1 MMGDSGKSNSYEQQ
15 QAELVVFELVQ
26 EWLIQEY
33 PTVRLQSN
41 PKLFIGK
48 SYIQPDFYSEENG
61 IIGEI
66 FVHIGKTK
74 KAQENKISND
84 ILKMLLLEKV
94 RGKTYRKIIVV
105 CDDVME
111 AKINGSSILAEYI
124 RQFDVAVKRIYIS
137 DELRENLIQAQDR
150 QKMVNW

>member
-1 MMGDSGKSNSYEQQ
+1 M
-15 QAELVVFELVQ
+15 
-26 EWLIQEY
+26 
-33 PTVRLQSN
+33 
-41 PKLFIGK
+41 
-48 SYIQPDFYSEENG
+48 
-61 IIGEI
+61 
-66 FVHIGKTK
+66 
-74 KAQENKISND
+74 
-84 ILKMLLLEKV
+84 
-94 RGKTYRKIIVV
+94 V

>member
-1 MMGDSGKSNSYEQQ
+1 MGDSGKSNSYEQQ

-26 EWLIQEY
+26 EWLMEEY

-41 PKLFIGK
+41 PKLFVGK
-48 SYIQPDFYSEENG
+48 SYIQPDFFSEENG

-66 FVHIGKTK
+66 FTHIGKTK

-94 RGKTYRKIIVV
+94 RGKTYR
-105 CDDVME
+105 
-111 AKINGSSILAEYI
+111 
-124 RQFDVAVKRIYIS
+124 
-137 DELRENLIQAQDR
+137 
-150 QKMVNW
+150 